1 MTDDWLEMMRA
12 HTSGA
17 SGDDY
22 LDAWIALAVHL
33 AESHPEEAAAW
44 ISRQAPQRPGLA
56 PMIATSQPR
65 EAP

>member
-1 MTDDWLEMMRA
+1 MSADWYELMRA
-12 HTSGA
+12 HTWNA
-17 SGDDY
+17 SSSEY
-22 LDAWIALAVHL
+22 AHEWMRLAVHL
-33 AESHPEEAAAW
+33 AESHPDEAAAW

>member
-12 HTSGA
+12 HIKGA

-44 ISRQAPQRPGLA
+44 ISRQG
-56 PMIATSQPR
+56 TSVHS
-65 EAP
+65 